1 MVSGIMQ
8 FEEKCLNQKQSILY
22 LKMRKF
28 NPANIDESILH
39 LVDDNM
45 EIFNDALSK
54 LIEGIKTLLLT
65 QSDSLS
71 TERVKEWKNV
81 RTAAERDSIEYR
93 KRVNQ
98 KAEAVKETLMHR
110 SSPCLT
116 QSQVTTCMLQNRGK

>member
-45 EIFNDALSK
+45 EIFDDALSK
-54 LIEGIKTLLLT
+54 LIEGIKILLLT

-71 TERVKEWKNV
+71 TERIKEWKNV
-81 RTAAERDSIEYR
+81 
-93 KRVNQ
+93 
-98 KAEAVKETLMHR
+98 
-110 SSPCLT
+110 
-116 QSQVTTCMLQNRGK
+116 

>member
-54 LIEGIKTLLLT
+54 LIEGIKILLLT

-81 RTAAERDSIEYR
+81 QTAAERDSIEYR

-98 KAEAVKETLMHR
+98 RAEAVKETLMPR
-110 SSPCLT
+110 SSPSLT
-116 QSQVTTCMLQNRGK
+116 QSQVTTACYRMNS